1 MYINMLKRKWIH
13 PEVINFM
20 NNLPNG
26 FVPYIRIS
34 GDKTRHDFFSSKYN
48 ERFVEN
54 IGIYFMDIYTYCWFD
69 INNVMNDYDLSLFH
83 AKVDTFIE
91 NNKYKTKQPDSNIL
105 NKMAVD
111 MKNETINKLSIDN
124 DITPHLDNILTI
136 NFNCCSMDE
145 KEKLIE
151 YLKQIDIDSV
161 SVDIQID
168 FSHTSVEELQQHD
181 DIINLALASYNSII
195 YQK

>member
-1 MYINMLKRKWIH
+1 
-13 PEVINFM
+13 
-20 NNLPNG
+20 
-26 FVPYIRIS
+26 
-34 GDKTRHDFFSSKYN
+34 
-48 ERFVEN
+48 
-54 IGIYFMDIYTYCWFD
+54 
-69 INNVMNDYDLSLFH
+69 
-83 AKVDTFIE
+83 
-91 NNKYKTKQPDSNIL
+91 
-105 NKMAVD
+105 
-111 MKNETINKLSIDN
+111 MKNETIDKLSIDN
-124 DITPHLDNILTI
+124 DITPNLDNILTI